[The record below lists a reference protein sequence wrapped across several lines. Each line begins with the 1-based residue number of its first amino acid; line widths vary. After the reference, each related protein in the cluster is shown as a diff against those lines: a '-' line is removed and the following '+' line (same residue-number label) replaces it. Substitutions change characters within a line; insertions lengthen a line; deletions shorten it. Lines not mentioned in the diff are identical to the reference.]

1 MSFLEGM
8 RVPAQ
13 SRRTRSNTSV
23 HAAARKQRGLALLVV
38 LLIAMGLLAGMLAIG
53 FAGDLMRQNQSQKK
67 TADAL
72 AQAKDVLIGRAVSDD
87 NRPGSLPC
95 PDTDDDGTAELFSG
109 SSCPSYIGRLPWRT
123 LGLPEPRDAGSER
136 LWYMLSS
143 RFRDNAAI
151 EPLSTDTLGNVTV
164 YSGNSSTLLTTQ
176 AVAVVFA
183 PGGPLGGQA
192 RSSTLTAICP
202 LGGATVAQSLCVSNY
217 LETASGINNATA
229 SGPYISA
236 TPTASFN
243 DRLLVITTAELM
255 TPVEKRAATEILALL
270 QAYRSSIACDCY
282 PWADNWDGASNY
294 GTTRGRVPLD
304 DADPNWSDAG
314 VTIPAWLTNND
325 WWQVFYYA
333 IAPMES
339 EDHDPGWL
347 TVDGVSGNKLVLI
360 TTGPASASRFNN
372 DIWSA
377 YLEDSQ
383 NSDHDDNT
391 FITPTATAYAR
402 DRINVIP

>member
-1 MSFLEGM
+1 MSFLESS
-8 RVPAQ
+8 RAPAE
-13 SRRTRSNTSV
+13 SRRTRCNSFV

-53 FAGDLMRQNQSQKK
+53 FAGDLIRKNQRQQK
-67 TADAL
+67 TTDAL
-72 AQAKDVLIGRAVSDD
+72 AQAREVLVGRAVSDD

-123 LGLPEPRDAGSER
+123 LGLPEPLDSDSER

-151 EPLSTDTLGNVTV
+151 EPLNTDTLGNISV
-164 YSGNSSTLLTTQ
+164 YSGNGSTLLTTQ

-183 PGGPLGGQA
+183 PGGPIGGQA

-202 LGGATVAQSLCVSNY
+202 LGGMTVAQSLCVSNY

-236 TPTASFN
+236 TPTSSFN

-270 QAYRSSIACDCY
+270 QAYRSSIGCNCY
-282 PWADNWDGASNY
+282 PWADNWDGTSNY

-304 DADPNWSDAG
+304 DADPNWIDAG

-339 EDHDPGWL
+339 EDHDWGWL

-391 FITPTATAYAR
+391 FVTPTATVYAR
-402 DRINVIP
+402 DRIYVIP

>member
-1 MSFLEGM
+1 MSFLES
-8 RVPAQ
+8 
-13 SRRTRSNTSV
+13 SRARAESRGTRRNSFMY
-23 HAAARKQRGLALLVV
+23 AAARKQRGLALLVV
-38 LLIAMGLLAGMLAIG
+38 LLLAVGLLAGMLAIG
-53 FAGDLMRQNQSQKK
+53 FAGDLIRQNQRQQK
-67 TADAL
+67 TTDAL
-72 AQAKDVLIGRAVSDD
+72 AQAREALIGRAVGDD

-95 PDTDDDGTAELFSG
+95 PDTDDDGTAELFAG
-109 SSCPSYIGRLPWRT
+109 SICPSYIGRLPWRT
-123 LGLPEPRDAGSER
+123 LGLPEPLDADSER

-143 RFRDNAAI
+143 QFRDNAAV
-151 EPLSTDTLGNVTV
+151 EPLNTDTLGNVSV
-164 YSGNSSTLLTTQ
+164 YSGNGSTLLTTQ

-183 PGGPLGGQA
+183 PGGPIGGQT
-192 RSSTLTAICP
+192 RSATLTALCP
-202 LGGATVAQSLCVSNY
+202 VTGTTLAQSRCVSNY
-217 LETASGINNATA
+217 LELASGINNATA

-270 QAYRSSIACDCY
+270 QAYRSSIGCNCY
-282 PWADNWDGASNY
+282 PWADLWNGASND
-294 GTTRGRVPLD
+294 GETRGRVPLD
-304 DADPNWSDAG
+304 DAEPDWSDAG

-339 EDHDPGWL
+339 EDHDSGWL

-383 NSDHDDNT
+383 NSDNDDNT
-391 FITPTATAYAR
+391 LVTPASTAHAR
-402 DRINVIP
+402 DRIYVIP